1 LSKQGVEDSI
11 KTKYEKLLIQ
21 AKNFEDEN
29 NALKLRNH
37 ELGSQISSF
46 DAKFEALKKS
56 VYSEYEEKMRQSQN
70 SNMSTQFEIN
80 SIKSQYESEVQRLD
94 LENKRI
100 KQLNE
105 DKSREI

>member
-1 LSKQGVEDSI
+1 
-11 KTKYEKLLIQ
+11 
-21 AKNFEDEN
+21 
-29 NALKLRNH
+29 
-37 ELGSQISSF
+37 
-46 DAKFEALKKS
+46 
-56 VYSEYEEKMRQSQN
+56 
-70 SNMSTQFEIN
+70 MSTQFEIN